1 MTMPLDSGSAAIV
14 VAGVVLSA
22 FVSEDGAIFGA
33 AALASSMVLNLPS
46 AALSAFLGLWISDF
60 GVYGAVR
67 LVREKLSPDSKS
79 AQWLEARLFRSGNNF
94 TQRRGQLALAF
105 SRLVPG
111 TRFPAYVS
119 AGLLRMPVTTFA
131 AITAFSAA
139 VWTALIF
146 SFFHFFPLRAMG
158 TGEALVTAGFIGLG
172 VSGILTAWRVW
183 GSGLCRRITTSF
195 KNWQR

>member
-1 MTMPLDSGSAAIV
+1 MTPLDSSSAATV
-14 VAGVVLSA
+14 VIGIVLSA

-79 AQWLEARLFRSGNNF
+79 AQWLEARLFKSSDNYA
-94 TQRRGQLALAF
+94 QHRGQLALAF

-111 TRFPAYVS
+111 RAFLPMFRPACCACLS
-119 AGLLRMPVTTFA
+119 RPLAQLLRFQ
-131 AITAFSAA
+131 
-139 VWTALIF
+139 
-146 SFFHFFPLRAMG
+146 
-158 TGEALVTAGFIGLG
+158 
-172 VSGILTAWRVW
+172 
-183 GSGLCRRITTSF
+183 
-195 KNWQR
+195 QRCGPR